1 MRTGN
6 PQSFRGRCQIT
17 SRLIQLIRRPQ
28 PATIETCDISEV
40 SDTQQEG
47 YLHNIKGKL
56 VGFWTSELYGHI
68 SVHGFHFIDEKQQIS
83 GHVLFY
89 HAEEA
94 IVSYE
99 ESRP

>member
-1 MRTGN
+1 M
-6 PQSFRGRCQIT
+6 
-17 SRLIQLIRRPQ
+17 
-28 PATIETCDISEV
+28 
-40 SDTQQEG
+40 
-47 YLHNIKGKL
+47 KGKL